1 MAGIGDYKMVRLY
14 EYTFERS
21 VTGDLQETKALR
33 AKKYAVVED
42 NGGGRSNNNGL
53 TTLDDT
59 KVFLIRWKPD
69 WSIKG
74 TWRVRYFGK
83 DYTISKIERINEKR
97 FNWRII
103 AKG

>member
-1 MAGIGDYKMVRLY
+1 MDGIGSLKMVKLY

-21 VTGDLQETKALR
+21 VNGDLQETKALR
-33 AKKYAVVED
+33 AKTYAQVSD
-42 NGGGRSNNNGL
+42 NGGVRSETSGQ
-53 TTLDDT
+53 TVLDDT
-59 KVFLIRWKPD
+59 KVFLIRWRSD
-69 WSIKG
+69 WALKG

-83 DYTISKIERINEKR
+83 DYTISKIERVNEKR